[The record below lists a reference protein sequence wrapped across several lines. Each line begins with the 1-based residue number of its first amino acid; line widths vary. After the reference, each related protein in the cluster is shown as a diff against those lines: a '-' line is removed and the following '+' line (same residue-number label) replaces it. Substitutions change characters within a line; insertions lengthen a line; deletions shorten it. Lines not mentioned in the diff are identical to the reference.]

1 MSRRGGDLFDGIASF
16 GPLCAAALRAVAGK
30 RRTAAPAAFLA
41 DLEKQV
47 LRLGR
52 ELRSGAWRPG
62 RYVEIEVREPKRRL
76 VSAAPFRDR
85 VVHHAVHAVVAP
97 LFERGFIHHS
107 YANRVGRGTHRAVAR
122 YERLRDRH
130 RHVLRGDVY
139 RYFPAIDHEILKADV
154 RRRVACPRTLAVVD
168 RIIDGSNP
176 QEPVNL
182 YYPGDD
188 LFTPFERR
196 RGLPIGNLTSQLF
209 ANVYLDRFDH
219 FVAEGLRAPYLR
231 YVDDFAL
238 FADHPSVL
246 EAWRGRAAGFL
257 ARRRLSLHADKTRV
271 VPTAAPAEF
280 LGYVLLPGRRGR
292 PPRGR
297 RRLPEANVRRFR
309 NRLRGLRDRWR
320 AGTVTRAE
328 VERRVN
334 AWVAHAAH
342 ADTRRLRRAIFRGG
356 WFDPGRPAPGGLT
369 GPVSS
374 CVAWRFVEQQSAA
387 PPFGQPQQ
395 EHRRKPEQQHRFS
408 RVEHAP
414 TPEPGRPRPP
424 RARAGASRAG
434 HDERAPPV
442 CAAASRPAPVLAL
455 AGAGRRPVVR
465 GGGGRVGDASS
476 TPADGRRRSRSI
488 G

>member
-1 MSRRGGDLFDGIASF
+1 MSRRRHRELFDCIASF
-16 GPLCAAALRAVAGK
+16 EALCAAALRAAAGK
-30 RRTAAPAAFLA
+30 RRTPVPAAFLA

-47 LRLGR
+47 LRIER
-52 ELRSGAWRPG
+52 ELSSGAWRPG

-85 VVHHAVHAVVAP
+85 VVHHAVHAVIAP

-130 RHVLRGDVY
+130 RYVLRGDVH
-139 RYFPAIDHEILKADV
+139 RYFPAIDHEILKADL

-238 FADHPSVL
+238 FADDPAVL
-246 EAWRGRAAGFL
+246 EAWRARAAAFL
-257 ARRRLSLHADKTRV
+257 ARRRLSLHAEKTRV
-271 VPTAAPAEF
+271 VPAAAPAEF
-280 LGYVLLPGRRGR
+280 LGYVPLP
-292 PPRGR
+292 
-297 RRLPEANVRRFR
+297 A
-309 NRLRGLRDRWR
+309 
-320 AGTVTRAE
+320 AGGSG
-328 VERRVN
+328 
-334 AWVAHAAH
+334 AA
-342 ADTRRLRRAIFRGG
+342 
-356 WFDPGRPAPGGLT
+356 
-369 GPVSS
+369 
-374 CVAWRFVEQQSAA
+374 
-387 PPFGQPQQ
+387 
-395 EHRRKPEQQHRFS
+395 
-408 RVEHAP
+408 
-414 TPEPGRPRPP
+414 
-424 RARAGASRAG
+424 
-434 HDERAPPV
+434 
-442 CAAASRPAPVLAL
+442 
-455 AGAGRRPVVR
+455 
-465 GGGGRVGDASS
+465 
-476 TPADGRRRSRSI
+476 
-488 G
+488 